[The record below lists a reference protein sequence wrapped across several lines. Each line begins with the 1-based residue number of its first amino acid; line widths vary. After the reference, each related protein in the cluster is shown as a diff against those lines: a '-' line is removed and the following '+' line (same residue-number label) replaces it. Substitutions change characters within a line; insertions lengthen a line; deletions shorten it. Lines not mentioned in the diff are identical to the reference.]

1 MTYYHLDTCLEM
13 EALLKE
19 VRPILESRKDEY
31 EAMHDNVTF
40 GSYGEFWE
48 EIQALE
54 GLITRIDQLFNR
66 ELT

>member
-13 EALLKE
+13 EAVLKE

-31 EAMHDNVTF
+31 EAMHANITS

-54 GLITRIDQLFNR
+54 GLITRIDMLFNR
-66 ELT
+66 EPL